1 MNIAVAAGTLLLA
14 VVALAGTFFWWR
26 AGHASEVEGLAAD
39 CYNFLAEVIAQGGVP
54 QERYLTA
61 ERRNVESELEHRA
74 RRLRDRR
81 LRKLVKAALAE
92 YRTTSALSR
101 LPTPRVIS
109 LAGLEPSA
117 RDKAIERS
125 RASQH
130 AAACKAL
137 DAFDLVLARVHDLN
151 RWTTTSP

>member
-1 MNIAVAAGTLLLA
+1 MNIAVPVATLLLA
-14 VVALAGTFFWWR
+14 VTALAGTFFWWR
-26 AGHASEVEGLAAD
+26 AGRASEVEGLAAD

-54 QERYLTA
+54 QDRYLTE
-61 ERRNVESELEHRA
+61 ERRNVESELEHRS
-74 RRLRDRR
+74 RRLRDRK

-109 LAGLEPSA
+109 LAGLGPTA
-117 RDKAIERS
+117 RDKAIERA
-125 RASQH
+125 RAAQH

-137 DAFDLVLARVHDLN
+137 DAFDTVLARVHELN
-151 RWTTTSP
+151 RWTTTGP